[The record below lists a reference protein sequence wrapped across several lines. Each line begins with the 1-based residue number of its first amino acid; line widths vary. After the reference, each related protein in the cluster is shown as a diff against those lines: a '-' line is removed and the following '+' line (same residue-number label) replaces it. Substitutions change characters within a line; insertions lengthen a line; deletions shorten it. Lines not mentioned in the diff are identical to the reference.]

1 MPAPPRPSL
10 LALGALA
17 LASVGL
23 VACGGGAAAAG
34 NAGLAVAA
42 TDTTCVPS
50 ATSVPAGVRTIDI
63 HNAGRQVT
71 ELYVYA
77 PGDKA
82 VGEVENVGPGLT
94 RHLTVNLPAGTFELA
109 CRPGMTGHGVRSTLT
124 VTPAGS
130 TAPVDPAVAQAIAS
144 YQAGVEQTAAELVA
158 ATTPFVAAVK
168 AGDVAR
174 AKELYAAA
182 RLPYERI
189 EPIGESL
196 GDLDPRIDDRETDV
210 GPGTTFTGFHRLERD
225 LWTGS
230 IAADGPIADQLLA
243 DVTELRTTVAGLH
256 LTVDQIGNGAKSLL
270 DEVARTKVTGEEE
283 RYSHIDL
290 VDFAGNVAGAEA
302 AVAALRPVLA
312 ARQPALLQQLDTRFR
327 AVDAALAPYGSGSS
341 FVPYTTLTPDQV
353 KQLATLIDAVAEPVS
368 RVTAAVV
375 G

>member
-1 MPAPPRPSL
+1 MPPRPRSSL

-17 LASVGL
+17 LAAVGL
-23 VACGGGAAAAG
+23 VACGGGAAVAG
-34 NAGLAVAA
+34 NAGLSVEA
-42 TDTTCVPS
+42 TDATCVPS
-50 ATSVPAGVRTIDI
+50 VTSVPAGVRTIDI
-63 HNAGRQVT
+63 HNGGGKVT

-77 PGDKA
+77 PGDRA
-82 VGEVENVGPGLT
+82 LGEVENVGPGLT
-94 RHLTVNLPAGTFELA
+94 RHLTVNLPVGTFELA

-124 VTPAGS
+124 VTEAGS
-130 TAPVDPAVAQAIAS
+130 TAPVDPAVAQAVAT
-144 YQAGVEQTAAELVA
+144 YQAGVEQAAAELVA

-168 AGDVAR
+168 AGDVAA
-174 AKELYAAA
+174 AKALYAAA

-196 GDLDPRIDDRETDV
+196 GDLDPRIDNRENDV
-210 GPGTTFTGFHRLERD
+210 PAGTPFTGFHRLERD

-243 DVTELRTTVAGLH
+243 DVTELKATVAGLH

-270 DEVARTKVTGEEE
+270 DEVAATKVTGEEE
-283 RYSHIDL
+283 RYSHSDL

-302 AVAALRPVLA
+302 AVEALRPVLA
-312 ARQPALLQQLDTRFR
+312 ARTPALLQQLDTRFR
-327 AVDAALAPYGSGSS
+327 AVDATLATYGSGTT
-341 FVPYTTLTPDQV
+341 FVAYTSLTPDQV
-353 KQLATLIDAVAEPVS
+353 KQLATLVDAVAEPVS